1 LLVAAIAALVVAIGI
16 TGRTSKTSPHVD
28 IHASTV
34 RVPNPQQPPRR
45 VKRLH
50 DRPVP
55 ILMYHVVAP
64 APLGVR
70 YPELYVSGRDFAA
83 QMRDLAA
90 RGFRGVTLGQVFDY
104 WRRGI
109 PLPRR
114 PIVISFDDGYESQ
127 YRNALPVLK
136 KLGWPGVLNLLV
148 QNEAPSWGLRP
159 EKVRKL
165 IAAGW
170 EVDAHTIH
178 HFDLTTL
185 SGASLQREVAGSRR
199 LIKRQFGVPVSFF
212 CYPSGRYDAAVV
224 AAVRT
229 AGFLGATT
237 ERPGL
242 ARLSERFAL
251 PRIRVD
257 GTDGSAGPLRKLRA
271 LGD

>member
-1 LLVAAIAALVVAIGI
+1 LVFAIAVLVVAIGVA
-16 TGRTSKTSPHVD
+16 GRTSKTSPLVA

-34 RVPNPQQPPRR
+34 RVPNPPRPPRR
-45 VKRLH
+45 VKGPH

-55 ILMYHVVAP
+55 ILMYHVVA
-64 APLGVR
+64 APFGAR

-90 RGFRGVTLGQVFDY
+90 RGFRGVILGQVFDY

-109 PLPRR
+109 ALPRR

-136 KLGWPGVLNLLV
+136 RLGWPGVLNLLV

-159 EKVRKL
+159 DKVRKL

-178 HFDLTTL
+178 HLDLTTL
-185 SGASLQREVAGSRR
+185 SGAALRREVAGSRR
-199 LIKRQFGVPVSFF
+199 LIARRFHVPVDFF
-212 CYPSGRYDAAVV
+212 CYPSGRFNASVV
-224 AAVRT
+224 AAVRA

-237 ERPGL
+237 EQPGL
-242 ARLSERFAL
+242 ARPAERFTL
-251 PRIRVD
+251 PRVRIEE
-257 GTDGSAGPLRKLRA
+257 TDGPAGPLRKLRA

>member
-1 LLVAAIAALVVAIGI
+1 LLFAAIAVLVVAIGI
-16 TGRTSKTSPHVD
+16 AGRTSKTSPHGAT
-28 IHASTV
+28 HASTAPLPEL
-34 RVPNPQQPPRR
+34 RRPTRR
-45 VKRLH
+45 VKGRH

-64 APLGVR
+64 APIGAR

-109 PLPRR
+109 ALPRR
-114 PIVISFDDGYESQ
+114 PVVISFDDGYESQ

-148 QNEAPSWGLRP
+148 KNETPTWGLRP
-159 EKVRKL
+159 DKIRKL

-170 EVDAHTIH
+170 EVDAHTINH
-178 HFDLTTL
+178 LDLTTL
-185 SGASLQREVAGSRR
+185 SGAALREEVAGSRR
-199 LIKRQFGVPVSFF
+199 LIERRFRVAVDFF
-212 CYPSGRYDAAVV
+212 CYPAGRFDAAVV
-224 AAVRT
+224 AAVRA
-229 AGFLGATT
+229 AGFRGATT
-237 ERPGL
+237 EQPGL
-242 ARLSERFAL
+242 ARPTERFTL
-251 PRIRVD
+251 PRIRIEE
-257 GTDGSAGPLRKLRA
+257 TDGPGGPLRKLRA

>member
-1 LLVAAIAALVVAIGI
+1 VLAAAALVVAIGVA
-16 TGRTSKTSPHVD
+16 GRSSKTSHQATS
-28 IHASTV
+28 HASTA
-34 RVPNPQQPPRR
+34 RVPESPPPPRL
-45 VKRLH
+45 VKGPH
-50 DRPVP
+50 DHAVP
-55 ILMYHVVAP
+55 ILMYHVVEPVPPGA
-64 APLGVR
+64 R

-90 RGFRGVTLGQVFDY
+90 HGFHGVTLGQVFDY
-104 WRRGI
+104 WRRGVA
-109 PLPRR
+109 LPRR

-127 YRNALPVLK
+127 FRNALPVLE

-148 QNEAPSWGLRP
+148 GNETPSWGLRP
-159 EKVRKL
+159 DKIRKL

-185 SGASLQREVAGSRR
+185 SGAALRREVAGSRR
-199 LIKRQFGVPVSFF
+199 LIARRFGVPVDFF
-212 CYPSGRYDAAVV
+212 CYPSGRFNATVV
-224 AAVRT
+224 AAVRA
-229 AGFLGATT
+229 AGFLGAST

-242 ARLSERFAL
+242 ARPTERFIL
-251 PRIRVD
+251 PRIRIE